1 MYAFYMP
8 LENPAGSYTERTFK
22 IWRSRNHNVT
32 MNLNGDKLAN
42 VRRDIMN
49 KKRLTNFELR
59 EIKEKV
65 IANVN
70 CIDSGNVGIRNGNV
84 DDRGEGTNGVKCTD
98 ADTKIAWTRYVD

>member
-1 MYAFYMP
+1 MP
-8 LENPAGSYTERTFK
+8 LENLAGSYTERTFK

-49 KKRLTNFELR
+49 KKRLKNFERR

-65 IANVN
+65 IADVN
-70 CIDSGNVGIRNGNV
+70 CIDSGNVGIRNGDV
-84 DDRGEGTNGVKCTD
+84 DDRGEGANGVKCTD